1 MRGKQVS
8 GKAMLILCIA
18 SFFAGSLFSTTSRTW
33 SSTSTS
39 LYGDDDQP
47 NGGHEAHPFPIVPK
61 HHIHNHLNEKAKS
74 KGAAALVLTQTN
86 CNDDHKRVR
95 NISFLS
101 ICFEH
106 VTKAPYYI
114 KILN

>member
-8 GKAMLILCIA
+8 GKAMLVLCIA

-39 LYGDDDQP
+39 LDDDHDDDQP
-47 NGGHEAHPFPIVPK
+47 NEVHPFPVVSK
-61 HHIHNHLNEKAKS
+61 YHTHNHLDDKGKS
-74 KGAAALVLTQTN
+74 QGAAALVTQTN

-95 NISFLS
+95 TI
-101 ICFEH
+101 
-106 VTKAPYYI
+106 
-114 KILN
+114 